1 MCSKIHNFYGKSCTH
16 FSRQWI
22 TTQIPEHNDL
32 CGRDGETLATNMP
45 VHGAWGSA
53 GVGTGSYTYRGQ
65 CVFFNSPNNHCCS
78 TKAGWT
84 EAGGSTTDQYCQNKY
99 GERKDAWD
107 SKHRSWRLLTQAY
120 TPTAAWPVVSGG
132 RRLAESEL
140 DGEKTH
146 MHELILP
153 NGTRFWTVED
163 EELHE
168 VFSPEVEVR
177 GAEDDTKVD
186 KAEEW
191 PFWDQLSSELS
202 TVWSAAQR
210 VRDAA
215 SDVWQSM
222 PSWSS

>member
-1 MCSKIHNFYGKSCTH
+1 
-16 FSRQWI
+16 
-22 TTQIPEHNDL
+22 
-32 CGRDGETLATNMP
+32 
-45 VHGAWGSA
+45 
-53 GVGTGSYTYRGQ
+53 
-65 CVFFNSPNNHCCS
+65 
-78 TKAGWT
+78 
-84 EAGGSTTDQYCQNKY
+84 
-99 GERKDAWD
+99 
-107 SKHRSWRLLTQAY
+107 
-120 TPTAAWPVVSGG
+120 
-132 RRLAESEL
+132 
-140 DGEKTH
+140 